1 MAPSIESF
9 LTSLKLHRTGQS
21 LAKREVREK
30 ERPRASNYD
39 KFTEIDLSSPLGKYI
54 VTSSGLTI
62 QQMNPAIRGYK
73 SLGANCLAVVTQL
86 TLNLSE
92 EYNAEIDTKC
102 PGTIKSLKNS
112 NAFMDIRGKWNSS
125 YKLSRFAFIPFKTFL
140 MFLNFTG
147 RRPICGPTHIVSQ
160 PRRWRPRSEC

>member
-1 MAPSIESF
+1 MCGEQVVAPSIESF

-73 SLGANCLAVVTQL
+73 SLGANISAV
-86 TLNLSE
+86 
-92 EYNAEIDTKC
+92 
-102 PGTIKSLKNS
+102 
-112 NAFMDIRGKWNSS
+112 
-125 YKLSRFAFIPFKTFL
+125 FI
-140 MFLNFTG
+140 
-147 RRPICGPTHIVSQ
+147 
-160 PRRWRPRSEC
+160 

>member
-21 LAKREVREK
+21 LAKREVRQK
-30 ERPRASNYD
+30 ERPRASHYD

-73 SLGANCLAVVTQL
+73 SLGKIIAQVVTHDR
-86 TLNLSE
+86 
-92 EYNAEIDTKC
+92 YID
-102 PGTIKSLKNS
+102 P
-112 NAFMDIRGKWNSS
+112 FRGVQ
-125 YKLSRFAFIPFKTFL
+125 
-140 MFLNFTG
+140 
-147 RRPICGPTHIVSQ
+147 C
-160 PRRWRPRSEC
+160 